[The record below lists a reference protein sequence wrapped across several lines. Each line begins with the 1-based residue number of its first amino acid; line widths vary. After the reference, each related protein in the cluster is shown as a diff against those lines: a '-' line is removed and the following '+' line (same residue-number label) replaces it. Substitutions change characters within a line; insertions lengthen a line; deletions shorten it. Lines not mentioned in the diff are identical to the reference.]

1 VKGLKAKEKK
11 VNITDI
17 QKKCI
22 EFQPKGSLLVNGIP
36 GSGKTTILIERA
48 RYLQQK
54 KMEKNI
60 LLLAYNRSMTSY
72 LQQLATKSGI
82 NELEVDTFHSWGINI
97 LRSINYPRTYVL
109 SSEDKFEKVRYA
121 RNIVRKQNSKS
132 FSLPKFESDRNE
144 ISFLTQEIDWMK
156 GLNINTL
163 EKYYEISRSGR
174 GSDIRVTKKNKKWI
188 FEVFSIYNELLLS
201 KRLIDFHDVA
211 IILYEKAKEI
221 PKELLPDHILID
233 EAQDLT
239 AMQLMVLAEFAQ
251 KSLTIGADKGQQI
264 YKNRFSWK
272 NLGIDI
278 RGTRTK
284 VLGQTFRSTK
294 EIIQLANS
302 FQQQDELLLKD
313 EEYIEPTLPT
323 RSGPKPKVILS
334 KTYGE
339 EIEKVINQVK
349 TIRANDKNATIGII
363 CVKNE
368 KIDAFVEAL
377 DEQGIPNV
385 IVNEVGAD
393 LMSPGIKLTTYF
405 SAKGLEFDHVFVTNL
420 RKNAMPK
427 LKVYPGEEEKEV
439 LSTERKKFYVAMT
452 RAKLSLT
459 ISGVNPHSEFIDS
472 LDKRLYELE

>member
-1 VKGLKAKEKK
+1 MAPKNKK
-11 VNITDI
+11 LTITDI

-48 RYLQQK
+48 RYLQK
-54 KMEKNI
+54 KMEKKI

-72 LQQLATKSGI
+72 LKQLATKSDI
-82 NELEVDTFHSWGINI
+82 DDLAVDTFHSWGINI
-97 LRSINYPRTYVL
+97 LRSINYRCTYPL
-109 SSEDKFEKVRYA
+109 SSEDKYEKVRFA
-121 RNIVRKQNSKS
+121 RNIVRKQNATD
-132 FSLPKFESDRNE
+132 FILPKFDSDRSE

-163 EKYYEISRSGR
+163 EKYLATSRFGR
-174 GSDIRVTKKNKKWI
+174 GSDIRVTKKHKIWI
-188 FEVFSIYNELLLS
+188 FEVFSKYNAILF
-201 KRLIDFHDVA
+201 KNRLIDFHDVA
-211 IILYEKAKEI
+211 IVLFEKANII

-233 EAQDLT
+233 EAQDLS
-239 AMQLMVLAEFAQ
+239 AMQLMVLAQFAQ

-272 NLGIDI
+272 TLGIDI

-302 FQQQDELLLKD
+302 FQQQDELLVKD
-313 EEYIEPTLPT
+313 EEYIEPTLPK
-323 RSGPKPKVILS
+323 RSGPKPTVMLC

-339 EIEKVINQVK
+339 EIKRVIEKVK
-349 TIRANDKNATIGII
+349 KIRANDKAATIGLI

-368 KIDAFVEAL
+368 KINAFVEAME
-377 DEQGIPNV
+377 EQGIPNV
-385 IVNEVGAD
+385 IVNEQGAD
-393 LMSPGIKLTTYF
+393 LLSPGVKLTTYF

-420 RKNAMPK
+420 RKNAMPN
-427 LKVYPGEEEKEV
+427 LRVYSGEDEKDV

-459 ISGVNPHSEFIDS
+459 ITAVNPYSEFIGN
-472 LDKRLYELE
+472 LDKSLYVIE

>member
-1 VKGLKAKEKK
+1 MEFLKTKNNKIS
-11 VNITDI
+11 ITDI

-82 NELEVDTFHSWGINI
+82 NDLEVDTFHSWGMNI

-109 SSEDKFEKVRYA
+109 PTEDKFGTVRFA

-132 FSLPKFESDRNE
+132 FSLPKFETDRNE
-144 ISFLTQEIDWMK
+144 ISFLSQEIDWMK
-156 GLNINTL
+156 GLNINTV
-163 EKYYEISRSGR
+163 EKYYETSRSGR

-188 FEVFSIYNELLLS
+188 FEVFSKFNALLYS
-201 KRLIDFHDVA
+201 NRQIDFPDVA

-221 PKELLPDHILID
+221 PKELLPDHVLID
-233 EAQDLT
+233 EAQDLS
-239 AMQLMVLAEFAQ
+239 AMQLIVLAEFAQ
-251 KSLTIGADKGQQI
+251 KSLTIGADKAQQI

-294 EIIQLANS
+294 EIVQLANR
-302 FQQQDELLLKD
+302 FQQQDEILVKD
-313 EEYIEPTLPT
+313 DEYIEPTLPN
-323 RSGPKPKVILS
+323 RSGPKPTVILS

-339 EIEKVINQVK
+339 EIEKVIKKVK
-349 TIRANDKNATIGII
+349 SIRANDKNATIGII
-363 CVKNE
+363 CVKND

-377 DEQGIPNV
+377 NEQGIPNV
-385 IVNEVGAD
+385 IVNELGAD
-393 LMSPGIKLTTYF
+393 LMSPGVKLTTYF

-427 LKVYPGEEEKEV
+427 LKVFPGEEEKEV

-459 ISGVNPHSEFIDS
+459 ITGVNPLSEFIDS
-472 LDKRLYELE
+472 LDKRLYKLE